1 MSTGTLSLAELQSMR
16 ERYGDRAWA
25 HALQLRQQRGDKL
38 NTNQVRC
45 FRNALNLNI
54 PAQ

>member
-1 MSTGTLSLAELQSMR
+1 MTTGTLKPAELAALR

>member
-1 MSTGTLSLAELQSMR
+1 MSTGTVKLAEVMALR

-25 HALQLRQQRGDKL
+25 HVLQLRQERGDKL

>member
-1 MSTGTLSLAELQSMR
+1 MTATLSLAELQALR
-16 ERYGDRAWA
+16 ERHGDRAWA

-45 FRNALNLNI
+45 YHNALGLNI